1 MMRKTFVL
9 FPNSFY
15 FITLPSVVWSRRVF
29 TCTLVD
35 VYFCVF
41 LSVTGL
47 GELGAAPLNSCLS
60 HLFTELIHSFIH
72 SLHGIDKGLFCES
85 AMPGPMEAAVKSARS
100 PLQGSAVYGQER
112 ARVKTDCHRE
122 TWGCPAGAGRTRPGR
137 QGRGLPRGE
146 WPGDSPLRGCG
157 EGWTLVCSPWT
168 AGDLGP
174 WGGGR
179 SDREL
184 QRPAGLQ
191 RAAGGSRS
199 STPAG
204 TFRRGRGR
212 SELSGRGNAAQT
224 PDGKLSFSFW

>member
-1 MMRKTFVL
+1 MRKTFVL

-60 HLFTELIHSFIH
+60 HSFTELIHSFIH

-85 AMPGPMEAAVKSARS
+85 AMPGPTEAAVKSARS

-112 ARVKTDCHRE
+112 ARVKNR
-122 TWGCPAGAGRTRPGR
+122 
-137 QGRGLPRGE
+137 L
-146 WPGDSPLRGCG
+146 S
-157 EGWTLVCSPWT
+157 S
-168 AGDLGP
+168 GDLGVP
-174 WGGGR
+174 GGCRANSTRPPGAGPAQRRVARGQSSERVRRGLDAGVLSVDGGR
-179 SDREL
+179 F
-184 QRPAGLQ
+184 
-191 RAAGGSRS
+191 RS
-199 STPAG
+199 L
-204 TFRRGRGR
+204 GRG
-212 SELSGRGNAAQT
+212 E
-224 PDGKLSFSFW
+224 K